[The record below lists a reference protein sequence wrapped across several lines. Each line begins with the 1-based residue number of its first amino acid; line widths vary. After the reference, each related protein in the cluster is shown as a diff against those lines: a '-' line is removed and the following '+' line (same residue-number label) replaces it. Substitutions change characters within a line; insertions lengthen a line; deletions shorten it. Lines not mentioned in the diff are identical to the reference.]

1 MKGLIIK
8 DLLCMRKSLL
18 VFIYVILSVFVV
30 SVMFVLSSRFGN
42 IATSMAQSV
51 TDGSMTS
58 VDVKAISVYVLSIF
72 MVIPM
77 AICADLSVTFKLD
90 NLASFNKV
98 STILPVSA
106 FKRVLA
112 KYLTVFIMIGIGAVC
127 DILMAGCLSLL
138 TDAVNFMEF
147 IGIITSSAAIMLIFI
162 SISITYQYLFKA
174 GTEDYA
180 VIVALITTIA
190 LGVLSNFSSVKAI
203 WLSLVNGNPSMDGFN
218 KLMFTFRDKS
228 YVIML
233 AAIAITIITYFL
245 SVLIVKRKR
254 GIA

>member
-51 TDGSMTS
+51 KDGSITS
-58 VDVKAISVYVLSIF
+58 VDVKAISVYVLAIF
-72 MVIPM
+72 MFIPM
-77 AICADLSVTFKLD
+77 AVCADLSVTFKLD

-98 STILPVSA
+98 STILPVSV

-127 DILMAGCLSLL
+127 DIIMAGCLSVL

-147 IGIITSSAAIMLIFI
+147 IGIITSSVAIMLIFI
-162 SISITYQYLFKA
+162 SISITYLYLFKA